1 MGGRAKISTAT
12 LTAGRITY
20 ARQWQRQCCVL
31 NILICHPLKA
41 MSVRRPVMLNYTM
54 SQPSG
59 RLLTLFRRC
68 KKYTV
73 VVANKVVLLFIKQG

>member
-41 MSVRRPVMLNYTM
+41 MSVRRPVMLNYAM
-54 SQPSG
+54 SGICPSVTG
-59 RLLTLFRRC
+59 LD
-68 KKYTV
+68 V
-73 VVANKVVLLFIKQG
+73 VKAYCSSC